1 MKIILQILLSS
12 ILTSLFFIFIGFAD
26 DHGKIIKER
35 KSLFKQNYSH
45 AKRMSAEI
53 AKGNN
58 DKVVELSKKMSVNY
72 DKLIDLFPDNS
83 KTGYDTEALPT
94 IWLQKDEFNAL
105 MIETSDKVKEF
116 SRIASNLKGDEL
128 KEAQKNLI
136 WSSCK
141 ACHDKFRMP
150 H

>member
-1 MKIILQILLSS
+1 MRIILQILLSS
-12 ILTSLFFIFIGFAD
+12 ILASLFFVFIGYAD

-45 AKRMSAEI
+45 AKKMSAEI

-58 DKVVELSKKMSVNY
+58 DKVIELSEKMSANY
-72 DKLIDLFPDNS
+72 DKLIDLFPENS

-94 IWLQKDEFNAL
+94 IWLQKDEFNNL
-105 MIETSDKVKEF
+105 MVSTSNKAREF
-116 SRIASNLKGDEL
+116 AQLAASLTGDEL

-141 ACHDKFRMP
+141 ACHDRFRMP

>member
-12 ILTSLFFIFIGFAD
+12 ILASLFFVFISFAD

-45 AKRMSAEI
+45 AKRMSSEI
-53 AKGNN
+53 VKGNN
-58 DKVVELSKKMSVNY
+58 EKVIDLSEKMAANY
-72 DKLIDLFPDNS
+72 DKLLDLFPENS

-94 IWLQKDEFNAL
+94 IWLQKDEFNNL
-105 MIETSDKVKEF
+105 MVSTSNKAREF
-116 SRIASNLKGDEL
+116 AQLAASLTGDEL

-141 ACHDKFRMP
+141 ACHDRFRMP

>member
-1 MKIILQILLSS
+1 MKTILQILLSS
-12 ILTSLFFIFIGFAD
+12 ILASLFLVFISFAD

-45 AKRMSAEI
+45 AKRMSSEI
-53 AKGNN
+53 VKGNN
-58 DKVVELSKKMSVNY
+58 EKVIDFSEKMAANY
-72 DKLIDLFPDNS
+72 DKLLNLFPENS

-94 IWLQKDEFNAL
+94 IWLQKDEFNNL
-105 MIETSDKVKEF
+105 MVSTSNKAREF
-116 SRIASNLKGDEL
+116 AQLAASLTGDEL

-141 ACHDKFRMP
+141 ACHDRFRMP